1 MANKEKHV
9 TCVDIHIS
17 KLINMNSISI
27 KINRTNKKCIQLIA
41 LLFPLFVE
49 EQTLLKPFV
58 SLPKQ
63 RRVTIALLPD
73 ETSVSP

>member
-1 MANKEKHV
+1 MKKLFLILMKRIQNKSGNKEKHV

-49 EQTLLKPFV
+49 EQTL
-58 SLPKQ
+58 
-63 RRVTIALLPD
+63 
-73 ETSVSP
+73 